1 MVLLRKIRRLLTS
14 TQGPEIEDG
23 REGRH
28 ALIEGLHAKG
38 FLQGTARL
46 GAAVLAATVFL
57 RAADTNAASNALA
70 VPMAGIRSV

>member
-1 MVLLRKIRRLLTS
+1 MV
-14 TQGPEIEDG
+14 
-23 REGRH
+23 
-28 ALIEGLHAKG
+28 AKAG
-38 FLQGTARL
+38 MRSSKAFMPKAFSKGVRL